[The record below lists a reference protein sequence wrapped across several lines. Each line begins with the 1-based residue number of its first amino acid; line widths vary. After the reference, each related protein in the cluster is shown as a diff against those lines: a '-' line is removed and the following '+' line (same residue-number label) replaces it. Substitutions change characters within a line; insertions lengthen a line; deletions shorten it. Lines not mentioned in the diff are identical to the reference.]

1 MAVLS
6 RYRSVLTSQ
15 EAVAAAVTALL
26 TLVSWGAYLAGAPP
40 TIVAVLGI
48 AGALAGGLPIA
59 WGAVQGLIRREMN
72 VDELVT
78 LAIAAALIVGEYWGA
93 ALVAIMMLVGKV
105 LEDVTA
111 ARADAAIEGLGQLVP
126 AVASVRDGAGTER
139 TVAVADLRPEQ
150 VVVVRPGERLPVDG
164 VVVGGRA
171 AVDEAA
177 ITGESLPAEKQEG
190 DDVFAGTLA
199 TDGALEVRATR
210 TGQATA
216 LGRIAA
222 LVKEA
227 EAERAPIVRAADR
240 WAQWFTPTVLVLA
253 ALVYLIRRDV
263 IAAVSVLVVA
273 CPCALV
279 LATPT
284 AIVAG
289 IARAARRGIL
299 VRGGARLESAG
310 RVDVVC
316 LDKTG
321 TLTAGRPS
329 VQRVVT
335 FPAVFPAADGQGGQT
350 TLSEDALVAYAAA
363 AEHLSEHPLARAVR
377 AAAGRSVTHAPLA
390 ASSFRAIPGQGIVA
404 QVPRPRPAALLGV
417 AAAASGDGHHEHPPR
432 ALATAAAAPALDRPK
447 GAGAAGTAEAA
458 DVVEVVVGRPELF
471 AQRGIPLPPDG
482 EALLGELEAVGQTP
496 LVVAVDGR
504 AAGVIGVAD
513 APRDEAAA
521 AVAALRSAGVGKILL
536 LTGDREGPARAAAA
550 AVGIAAED
558 VHARLLPEQKLE
570 WVRRLR
576 EAGHRV
582 AMVGD
587 GVNDAPALA
596 AADVA
601 IAMGAAG
608 TDVAMSASDVV
619 LMTDDLRQAAAA
631 IVLSRKTLRTI
642 RQNLAFAAV
651 WNVAAVTFVVGGALN
666 PVTGA
671 LVHNLGSVAVVVNA
685 ARLVNTK
692 LGS

>member
-6 RYRSVLTSQ
+6 RYRGVLASQ
-15 EAVAAAVTALL
+15 EAIAAAVTALL

-78 LAIAAALIVGEYWGA
+78 LAIVAALIVGEYWGA

-335 FPAVFPAADGQGGQT
+335 FPTADGKDGQT
-350 TLSEDALVAYAAA
+350 TLSEDALLAYAAA

-377 AAAGRSVTHAPLA
+377 AAAGRSATHAPLA

-432 ALATAAAAPALDRPK
+432 ALATAAAAPALDPPK

-482 EALLGELEAVGQTP
+482 EALLGELEAAGQTP

-651 WNVAAVTFVVGGALN
+651 WNVAAVAFVVGGALN